1 MSVNPEGWYN
11 GAGNKLYLANQKT
24 DSMRYGSTLPLP
36 YNPREYTPNPK
47 YFNNRQSSSNM
58 RKQFSYRNES
68 TDDSFNELQQPI
80 MTPQYAPMDGF
91 KFARDQYNM
100 ILDSFRDLRQKSFA
114 QHIM

>member
-1 MSVNPEGWYN
+1 
-11 GAGNKLYLANQKT
+11 
-24 DSMRYGSTLPLP
+24 
-36 YNPREYTPNPK
+36 
-47 YFNNRQSSSNM
+47 M

-100 ILDSFRDLRQKSFA
+100 ILDSFRDLHQKSFA
-114 QHIM
+114 QHIRRIATSSARR

>member
-1 MSVNPEGWYN
+1 MVQGINCIWLIRKQILCDTG
-11 GAGNKLYLANQKT
+11 LH
-24 DSMRYGSTLPLP
+24 
-36 YNPREYTPNPK
+36 
-47 YFNNRQSSSNM
+47 RQSSSNM

-100 ILDSFRDLRQKSFA
+100 ILDSFRDLHQKSFA
-114 QHIM
+114 QHIL